1 MEPTQRRAITV
12 IVADDEPHVVEYL
25 HAVLHLEGFD
35 VAGSAADA
43 DGAVQLAYR
52 LHPDVALLDLRM
64 PGGGLSAAQLI
75 GSLSPDTRILIFSAE
90 ADGADLVP
98 LLRSGIDGYVIKGCS
113 PDRLAEAIRSVA
125 AGGSYM
131 APEVNRVAID
141 ELTTRLH
148 HEEQDLLRSNRQ
160 HDRIVDVIA
169 TAGFTVV
176 VQPIVDLADG
186 RAHAVEALTRFQGPA
201 ARTPDVWFAE
211 AEAVGL
217 RTTLELAVASTALAQ
232 LPLLRGD
239 VSMMVNVSP
248 TTVLS
253 GRLAEV
259 LTGIPLERTVLE
271 LTEHAPVSDYRALD
285 SMLRPWRSRGARL
298 AVDDAGGGYASFAH
312 ILNLGPDLIKLDNTL
327 THEIHTDAH
336 RRALARALVGFAREM
351 GVEVVAEGVEVAA
364 ELEVLRELG
373 THHVQ
378 GFHLGRPR
386 PLGEQPD
393 LLREGASATDVEST
407 RGRPLH
413 LDEVTR
419 PPAPGRGTRH
429 TYRGPTP

>member
-1 MEPTQRRAITV
+1 MGPNPGRAITV

-25 HAVLHLEGFD
+25 RTVLHLEGFD
-35 VAGSAADA
+35 VAGAAADA
-43 DGAVQLAYR
+43 DGAVHLAYR
-52 LHPDVALLDLRM
+52 LRPDVALLDLRM

-75 GSLSPDTRILIFSAE
+75 GSLSPDTRIVIFSAE
-90 ADGADLVP
+90 ADVADVVP

-113 PDRLAEAIRSVA
+113 PDRLAEAIRSVV
-125 AGGSYM
+125 AGGSSM

-148 HEEQDLLRSNRQ
+148 HEEQEVLRANRQ
-160 HDRIVDVIA
+160 RDRIADVIA

-176 VQPIVDLADG
+176 VQPVVDLADG
-186 RAHAVEALTRFQGPA
+186 RIHAVEALTRFTGPA

-211 AEAVGL
+211 AEEVGL
-217 RTTLELAVASTALAQ
+217 RTTLELAVASSALAQ
-232 LPLLRGD
+232 LPLLRAD
-239 VSMMVNVSP
+239 VSMMVNLSP
-248 TTVLS
+248 ATVIS
-253 GRLAEV
+253 GRLVEV
-259 LTGIPLERTVLE
+259 LTGAPLERVVIE

-285 SMLRPWRSRGARL
+285 AMLRPWRSMGVRL

-312 ILNLGPDLIKLDNTL
+312 ILNLDADLIKLDLTL
-327 THEIHTDAH
+327 THEIHTDPH
-336 RRALARALVGFAREM
+336 RQALARALVGFAREL
-351 GVEVVAEGVEVAA
+351 GVEVIAEGVEGPA

-386 PLGEQPD
+386 PLEEQPD
-393 LLREGASATDVEST
+393 LLRAGASTPNPATAP
-407 RGRPLH
+407 GALLN

-419 PPAPGRGTRH
+419 PR
-429 TYRGPTP
+429 

>member
-1 MEPTQRRAITV
+1 MDPTERRAITV

-25 HAVLHLEGFD
+25 QTVLHLEGFD

-52 LHPDVALLDLRM
+52 LRPDVALLDLRM

-75 GSLSPDTRILIFSAE
+75 GSLSPGTRILIFSAD
-90 ADGADLVP
+90 ADGADVVP

-148 HEEQDLLRSNRQ
+148 HEEQDVLRSNRQ
-160 HDRIVDVIA
+160 RDRIADVIA

-176 VQPIVDLADG
+176 AQPIVDLADG
-186 RAHAVEALTRFQGPA
+186 RTHAVESLTRFHGPA

-211 AEAVGL
+211 AEEVGL

-232 LPLLRGD
+232 LPLLRAD
-239 VSMMVNVSP
+239 ISMMVNLSP
-248 TTVLS
+248 ATVLS
-253 GRLAEV
+253 GRLVEV
-259 LTGIPLERTVLE
+259 LTGVPLERVVLE
-271 LTEHAPVSDYRALD
+271 LTEHAPVNDYRALAA
-285 SMLRPWRSRGARL
+285 MLRPWRSMGARL

-312 ILNLGPDLIKLDNTL
+312 ILNLDPDLIKLDNSL
-327 THEIHTDAH
+327 THEIHTDPH

-351 GVEVVAEGVEVAA
+351 GVEVIAEGVEGPA
-364 ELEVLRELG
+364 ELEALRELG

-378 GFHLGRPR
+378 GFHVGRPR
-386 PLGEQPD
+386 PLDEQPD
-393 LLREGASATDVEST
+393 LLREGA
-407 RGRPLH
+407 
-413 LDEVTR
+413 EVTEAESKPGALLDLDQVTGPRSAGAVAPR
-419 PPAPGRGTRH
+419 PDR
-429 TYRGPTP
+429 